1 MAAISAA
8 DLMPWLYW
16 APKTTLTGGA
26 EEEARG
32 SCWSHYR
39 AAKYLGHGVSI
50 GDTRWSGGEQH
61 IAVIGTLGPVTG
73 AKHS

>member
-1 MAAISAA
+1 MVVLGAQNYVNSGVRR
-8 DLMPWLYW
+8 
-16 APKTTLTGGA
+16 GGA
-26 EEEARG
+26 RVLLD
-32 SCWSHYR
+32 HYR

-73 AKHS
+73 AEHG